1 MRSLPRFRPILIEK
15 LQEAQNGPG
24 FVSAAAASH
33 YSGGEEQYDT
43 SAGREK
49 MPVSFERDIRPLFR
63 QIDIEHMN
71 KHKVLLDNFAYM
83 ADPSNDHGNAQAV
96 EDSLTNQ
103 SMPPGGPYWSSEE
116 LTLYRQWKSD
126 GYLP

>member
-24 FVSAAAASH
+24 LVSAAAASH
-33 YSGGEEQYDT
+33 YSSGEEQYDT

-71 KHKVLLDNFAYM
+71 KHKFCSITSRIWPILQTITAMLKLSRTV
-83 ADPSNDHGNAQAV
+83 
-96 EDSLTNQ
+96 
-103 SMPPGGPYWSSEE
+103 
-116 LTLYRQWKSD
+116 
-126 GYLP
+126 

>member
-1 MRSLPRFRPILIEK
+1 LIEK

-33 YSGGEEQYDT
+33 YSSGEEQYDT

-63 QIDIEHMN
+63 QIDIDHMN
-71 KHKVLLDNFAYM
+71 KHNVLLDNYTYM
-83 ADPSNDHGNAQAV
+83 SDPSNDHGNAQDV
-96 EDSLTNQ
+96 EDSLTKQ
-103 SMPPGGPYWSSEE
+103 SMPPGGPYWSDEQ
-116 LTLYRQWKSD
+116 LILYRQWRSG